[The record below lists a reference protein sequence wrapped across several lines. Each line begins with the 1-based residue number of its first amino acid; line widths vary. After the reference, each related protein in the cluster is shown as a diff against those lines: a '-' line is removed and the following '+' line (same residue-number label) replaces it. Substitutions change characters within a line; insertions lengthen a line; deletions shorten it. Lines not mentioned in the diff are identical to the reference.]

1 MATTSPH
8 RLSLLADDLNLSLL
22 ERQRIQTLNLGGGST
37 QQQDTQIARSL
48 SELRE
53 GIEELEER
61 ENDLAV
67 LQNWGEE
74 LEALRGR
81 YEGLDARFHA
91 NASATGKAGNSE
103 AAQQRPVSQARR
115 NKSVRFRDYPNSA
128 PDPTQGSEG
137 DARATTDR
145 NALFATA
152 DQQQRYTDDPSP
164 PDQSHLD
171 NQQLYASHN
180 QTMQEQDQHL
190 DTLGQSVRRQ
200 RMLGIAMGDELEE
213 HNEMLVDVER
223 GVDRHGTTLERARR
237 RLGNVARQ
245 GKGGNWTWI
254 TIGVL
259 VLLLVLLIVV
269 KLPPMEVYYF
279 GGYESHEPSARKDAA
294 VEQLDVRH

>member
-37 QQQDTQIARSL
+37 QQQDNQITRSL
-48 SELRE
+48 TELRE

-74 LEALRGR
+74 LEALRER

-91 NASATGKAGNSE
+91 DSTAPGKVENGESAR
-103 AAQQRPVSQARR
+103 QRPVSQVRR
-115 NKSVRFRDYPNSA
+115 NKSVRFRDN
-128 PDPTQGSEG
+128 PDPTQGTEG
-137 DARATTDR
+137 DARATANR
-145 NALFATA
+145 AALFATG

-164 PDQSHLD
+164 PDHSHLD

-180 QTMQEQDQHL
+180 QTMQEQDEHL

-213 HNEMLVDVER
+213 HNEMLVYVER
-223 GVDRHGTTLERARR
+223 GVDRHSTTLERARR

-259 VLLLVLLIVV
+259 VLLLVLLIVA
-269 KLPPMEVYYF
+269 K
-279 GGYESHEPSARKDAA
+279 
-294 VEQLDVRH
+294 

>member
-8 RLSLLADDLNLSLL
+8 RLSLLADDLGLSLL
-22 ERQRIQTLNLGGGST
+22 ERQRIHTLELGGGST
-37 QQQDTQIARSL
+37 QQQDTQISRSL
-48 SELRE
+48 TELRD

-74 LEALRGR
+74 LEALRER

-91 NASATGKAGNSE
+91 DAQRRVMQRTSRLHDKDLSPKHGETKQGAKAV
-103 AAQQRPVSQARR
+103 AH
-115 NKSVRFRDYPNSA
+115 
-128 PDPTQGSEG
+128 
-137 DARATTDR
+137 ATTDR

-152 DQQQRYTDDPSP
+152 DQQQRYTDDPTP

-180 QTMQEQDQHL
+180 QTMEEQDEHL

-269 KLPPMEVYYF
+269 K
-279 GGYESHEPSARKDAA
+279 
-294 VEQLDVRH
+294 

>member
-1 MATTSPH
+1 LLNSIPAIMATTSPH
-8 RLSLLADDLNLSLL
+8 RLSLLADDLGLSLL
-22 ERQRIQTLNLGGGST
+22 ERQRIHTLELGGGST
-37 QQQDTQIARSL
+37 QQQDTQISRSL
-48 SELRE
+48 TELRD

-74 LEALRGR
+74 LEALRER

-91 NASATGKAGNSE
+91 DATATGNAENVE
-103 AAQQRPVSQARR
+103 ATRQRPVSQARR
-115 NKSVRFRDYPNSA
+115 NKSVRFRDNPNSS
-128 PDPTQGSEG
+128 PNPEQGAKAV
-137 DARATTDR
+137 ARATTDR

-152 DQQQRYTDDPSP
+152 DQQQRYTDDPTP

-180 QTMQEQDQHL
+180 QTMEEQDEHL

-269 KLPPMEVYYF
+269 K
-279 GGYESHEPSARKDAA
+279 
-294 VEQLDVRH
+294 